1 MTQTLKLLTSKRG
14 VNQGCPL
21 AALLYSTALRHA
33 NDVVLDRFPT
43 VTVSGVADDRF
54 FMGPI
59 NDVLEALDLYL
70 AELRK
75 QSQTLQP
82 TKTVIY
88 HPSTP
93 TINGT
98 ETIADLCAA
107 RNYTAGPGFLAAGSP
122 VGDPAYCRS
131 TIENLFTAIA
141 EKIDAIRTLSH
152 VSAGRTA
159 LG

>member
-1 MTQTLKLLTSKRG
+1 MDIDLFSDHHQ
-14 VNQGCPL
+14 P
-21 AALLYSTALRHA
+21 ALRHA
-33 NDVVLDRFPT
+33 IDVVLDLFPT
-43 VTVSGVADDRF
+43 VTVRGVADDRF

-59 NDVLEALDLYL
+59 DAVLGALDVYT

-88 HPSTP
+88 RPSTP
-93 TINGT
+93 TVNGT
-98 ETIADLCAA
+98 KTIAEDLCTV
-107 RNYTAGPGFLAAGSP
+107 RGYTAGHDILAAGSH

-141 EKIDAIRTLSH
+141 EKINAIRTLSR

-159 LG
+159 